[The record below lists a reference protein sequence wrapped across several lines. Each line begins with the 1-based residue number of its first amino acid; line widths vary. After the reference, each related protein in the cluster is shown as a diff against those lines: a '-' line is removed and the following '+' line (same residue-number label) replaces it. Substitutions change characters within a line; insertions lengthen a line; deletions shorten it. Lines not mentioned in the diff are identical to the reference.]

1 MGTNPERFTGE
12 LPRQLR
18 WKPVP
23 IGDWIDMEFVLQEV
37 EQEIRS
43 ELLASYLE
51 MSANVHREIAGGL
64 AKMVK
69 IVGGGKQQRG

>member
-1 MGTNPERFTGE
+1 MGSPERFAGE
-12 LPRQLR
+12 LPTHLR

-37 EQEIRS
+37 EVEIRN

-51 MSANVHREIAGGL
+51 MSANVHKEVAGGL
-64 AKMVK
+64 TKMMK
-69 IVGGGKQQRG
+69 IVGRGK